1 MLPLSGITVVALEHA
16 VAAPFATRQLADLG
30 ARVIKVERPGAG
42 DFARSYD
49 ETVRGMSSH
58 FVWLNRS
65 KESVTLDLKA
75 PRAAEIMARLVD
87 RADVFVQNLASGAA
101 ERLGLS
107 AETLLARNPRLIV
120 CDISGYGSDGLY
132 HEKKAYDLLIQG
144 EVGLVSITGTEDTPS
159 KTGISTADISAG
171 MYAYSGIL
179 TALYRRERTSK
190 GGHVEVSLFEAL
202 GEWMAYPLYYA
213 RFGGSP
219 PRRTGAHH
227 ATIVPYGP
235 YPVGDGRSVML
246 GLQNEREWVSFC
258 REVLLQPELAGDPR
272 FEKNSRRLANR
283 EALDE
288 ILREVFGGWT
298 AEELVDRLDRA
309 QIANARAN
317 TMEEVWDHPQLK
329 ARGRWRS
336 VDTPVGPV
344 PALIPPCSLD
354 GVEPRMDPIPSLG
367 EHTDKVLTELGYDSE
382 EIRQLRE
389 DSIL

>member
-65 KESVTLDLKA
+65 KESATLDLKA
-75 PRAAEIMARLVD
+75 PQAAEIMARLVD
-87 RADVFVQNLASGAA
+87 RADVFVQNLAPGAA

-120 CDISGYGSDGLY
+120 CGISGYGSDGPY
-132 HEKKAYDLLIQG
+132 REKKAYDLLIQG
-144 EVGLVSITGTEDTPS
+144 ETGLISVTGTEDAPS

-171 MYAYSGIL
+171 MYAYTGIL
-179 TALYRRERTSK
+179 TALYRRERTGK
-190 GGHVEVSLFEAL
+190 GGRVEVSLFEAL
-202 GEWMAYPLYYA
+202 GEWMGYPLYYA
-213 RFGGSP
+213 RFGGFP
-219 PRRTGAHH
+219 PRRTGARH

-235 YPVGDGRSVML
+235 YPVSDGRSVML
-246 GLQNEREWVSFC
+246 GLQNEREWSAFC
-258 REVLLQPELAGDPR
+258 QEVLARPELACDPR
-272 FEKNSRRLANR
+272 FENNSRRLANR
-283 EALDE
+283 EALDA

-354 GVEPRMDPIPSLG
+354 GVEMI
-367 EHTDKVLTELGYDSE
+367 
-382 EIRQLRE
+382 
-389 DSIL
+389 

>member
-75 PRAAEIMARLVD
+75 PWAAEIMARLVD

-120 CDISGYGSDGLY
+120 CGISGYGSDGPY
-132 HEKKAYDLLIQG
+132 REKKAYDLLIQG
-144 EVGLVSITGTEDTPS
+144 EVGLVSITGTE
-159 KTGISTADISAG
+159 
-171 MYAYSGIL
+171 
-179 TALYRRERTSK
+179 
-190 GGHVEVSLFEAL
+190 
-202 GEWMAYPLYYA
+202 
-213 RFGGSP
+213 
-219 PRRTGAHH
+219 
-227 ATIVPYGP
+227 
-235 YPVGDGRSVML
+235 
-246 GLQNEREWVSFC
+246 
-258 REVLLQPELAGDPR
+258 
-272 FEKNSRRLANR
+272 
-283 EALDE
+283 
-288 ILREVFGGWT
+288 
-298 AEELVDRLDRA
+298 
-309 QIANARAN
+309 
-317 TMEEVWDHPQLK
+317 
-329 ARGRWRS
+329 
-336 VDTPVGPV
+336 DTPVGPV

-367 EHTDKVLTELGYDSE
+367 EHTDKVLAELGYDNE